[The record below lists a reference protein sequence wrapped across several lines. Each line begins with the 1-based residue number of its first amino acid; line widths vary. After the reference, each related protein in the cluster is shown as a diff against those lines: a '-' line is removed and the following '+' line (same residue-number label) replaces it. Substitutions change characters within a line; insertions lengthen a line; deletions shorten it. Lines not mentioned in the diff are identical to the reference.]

1 MGSCEGLQGD
11 TLWTSSSVQ
20 SLEFTWKKCL
30 VWRCFLRHYL
40 SQISLLLT
48 AMCVNQRAFRYFPE
62 IHLFYTRA
70 IYQWLGAFP
79 TEGFKSC
86 VCSAPW
92 WFTAHCTC
100 WICMW
105 TCHLFSIH
113 NQNNAKH
120 VLLYAF
126 QYSQLSSNWLPMV
139 HDKVVAYRR
148 FSIHHQNNAKHA
160 LLYAFQYSQLSSNR
174 LPWFM
179 TKSSLIGGYH
189 LWGKKRRISQ
199 IFAPRRGRDHLR
211 NLSSG
216 CLQETFWSS
225 ICTKWSLMGS
235 DYLRDMVMRE
245 MTV

>member
-1 MGSCEGLQGD
+1 MGRCGSLQGG
-11 TLWTSSSVQ
+11 TLWPSSSVQ
-20 SLEFTWKKCL
+20 SLEFTWKKFL
-30 VWRCFLRHYL
+30 VWRFFLRHYL

-48 AMCVNQRAFRYFPE
+48 AMCVNQRAFWYFPK

-70 IYQWLGAFP
+70 IYLWLGAFP
-79 TEGFKSC
+79 TERLKSC

-113 NQNNAKH
+113 HQNNAKH
-120 VLLYAF
+120 ALLYAF

-160 LLYAFQYSQLSSNR
+160 LLYAFQYSQLSSNWLPIVHDKVVTYRR
-174 LPWFM
+174 L
-179 TKSSLIGGYH
+179 SSM
-189 LWGKKRRISQ
+189 GKKRRISP

-225 ICTKWSLMGS
+225 ICTKWSLMGG
-235 DYLRDMVMRE
+235 DYLREMIMRE

>member
-1 MGSCEGLQGD
+1 MGRCGGLQGG

-20 SLEFTWKKCL
+20 SLEFTWKKFL
-30 VWRCFLRHYL
+30 VWRFFLRYYL

-48 AMCVNQRAFRYFPE
+48 AMCVNQRAFQYFPK

-70 IYQWLGAFP
+70 IYLWLGAFP
-79 TEGFKSC
+79 TEGLKGC

-113 NQNNAKH
+113 
-120 VLLYAF
+120 
-126 QYSQLSSNWLPMV
+126 
-139 HDKVVAYRR
+139 
-148 FSIHHQNNAKHA
+148 HQNNAKHA
-160 LLYAFQYSQLSSNR
+160 LLYAFQYSQLSSNWLPIVHDKVVTYRR
-174 LPWFM
+174 L
-179 TKSSLIGGYH
+179 SSM
-189 LWGKKRRISQ
+189 GKKRRISQ

>member
-1 MGSCEGLQGD
+1 MGRCGGLQGG

-20 SLEFTWKKCL
+20 SLEFTWKKFL
-30 VWRCFLRHYL
+30 VSGITSQVCFW
-40 SQISLLLT
+40 LL
-48 AMCVNQRAFRYFPE
+48 CVLIKELFCIFLKS
-62 IHLFYTRA
+62 IFFYTRA

-113 NQNNAKH
+113 HQNNAKH
-120 VLLYAF
+120 ALLYAF

-148 FSIHHQNNAKHA
+148 
-160 LLYAFQYSQLSSNR
+160 LSS
-174 LPWFM
+174 
-179 TKSSLIGGYH
+179 T
-189 LWGKKRRISQ
+189 GKKKKNISN
-199 IFAPRRGRDHLR
+199 FCPKKRL
-211 NLSSG
+211 
-216 CLQETFWSS
+216 
-225 ICTKWSLMGS
+225 
-235 DYLRDMVMRE
+235 
-245 MTV
+245 

>member
-1 MGSCEGLQGD
+1 MGRCGGLQGG

-20 SLEFTWKKCL
+20 SLEFTWKKFL
-30 VWRCFLRHYL
+30 VWRFFLRHYL

-48 AMCVNQRAFRYFPE
+48 ATCVNQRAFRYFPK

-70 IYQWLGAFP
+70 IYLWLGAFP
-79 TEGFKSC
+79 TEGLRSC

-105 TCHLFSIH
+105 TCHL
-113 NQNNAKH
+113 
-120 VLLYAF
+120 
-126 QYSQLSSNWLPMV
+126 
-139 HDKVVAYRR
+139 

-174 LPWFM
+174 LPWFT

-225 ICTKWSLMGS
+225 ICTKWSLMGG
-235 DYLRDMVMRE
+235 DYLREMVMRE

>member
-1 MGSCEGLQGD
+1 MGRCGGLQGG

-20 SLEFTWKKCL
+20 SLEFTWKKFL
-30 VWRCFLRHYL
+30 VWRFFLRHYL

-48 AMCVNQRAFRYFPE
+48 AMCVNQRAFRYFPK

-70 IYQWLGAFP
+70 IYLWLGAFP
-79 TEGFKSC
+79 TEGLKSC

-100 WICMW
+100 WISMW
-105 TCHLFSIH
+105 TCHL
-113 NQNNAKH
+113 
-120 VLLYAF
+120 
-126 QYSQLSSNWLPMV
+126 
-139 HDKVVAYRR
+139 

-160 LLYAFQYSQLSSNR
+160 LLYAFQYSQLSSNWLPIVHDKVVTYRR
-174 LPWFM
+174 L
-179 TKSSLIGGYH
+179 SSM
-189 LWGKKRRISQ
+189 GKKRRISQ

>member
-1 MGSCEGLQGD
+1 MGRCGGLQGG

-20 SLEFTWKKCL
+20 LLEFTCKKFL

-48 AMCVNQRAFRYFPE
+48 AMWVNQRAFRCFPE
-62 IHLFYTRA
+62 IHLFNTRA
-70 IYQWLGAFP
+70 IYLWRGAFP

-86 VCSAPW
+86 VCSASW

-105 TCHLFSIH
+105 TCHL
-113 NQNNAKH
+113 
-120 VLLYAF
+120 
-126 QYSQLSSNWLPMV
+126 
-139 HDKVVAYRR
+139 

-174 LPWFM
+174 LPM
-179 TKSSLIGGYH
+179 VHDKVVAYRRLSSM
-189 LWGKKRRISQ
+189 GKKRRISQ
-199 IFAPRRGRDHLR
+199 IFAPRRGCGHLR

-225 ICTKWSLMGS
+225 ICTKWSLMGG
-235 DYLRDMVMRE
+235 DYLREMVMRE